1 MQRLPCPLHEPA
13 ALRVG
18 AAAEKRRY
26 GRLRRL
32 TCAPPPAFTRSVAR
46 SCCRPHPGSE
56 WRPLCEV
63 AMSNGLPL
71 RKRACKASLS
81 LVSPFQVYS
90 RGGQNSNSG
99 QNSNICPQG
108 SICLPF
114 FPPPVHSF
122 LFLRCPRNFV
132 NGCSRDH
139 LTRIKTETTKI
150 RRSAAH

>member
-1 MQRLPCPLHEPA
+1 MVLLWVRVTCAAGRPA
-13 ALRVG
+13 RAG
-18 AAAEKRRY
+18 
-26 GRLRRL
+26 
-32 TCAPPPAFTRSVAR
+32 APPPGRAAG
-46 SCCRPHPGSE
+46 HPGRWLTKITSSVTG
-56 WRPLCEV
+56 RVQVRQMKPTSGAIHSGDVIHHHCLKIRKMMTIC
-63 AMSNGLPL
+63 L
-71 RKRACKASLS
+71 RWL
-81 LVSPFQVYS
+81 YS